1 MDDYDDIIRLPH
13 HRPQT
18 RAPMPNLERAAQFA
32 PFAALSGFGA
42 RIGEAARLTD
52 SRPAVGEEEARQ
64 INDCLR
70 FLLDISAPQ
79 AVRLTFF
86 VPDKL
91 KSGGAVYDFSGEVR
105 RADPVART
113 LIFTDKTV
121 IAFDDIL
128 YLAIV

>member
-18 RAPMPNLERAAQFA
+18 AAQFA

-52 SRPAVGEEEARQ
+52 SRPAVGEEEERQ